1 MLRFLALF
9 VAKFCSVTA
18 MVDNLLEMFGSRDV
32 VGFGDCYNEL
42 LRISIPRTRVNKGKR
57 KSREF
62 SPALLSS
69 VLAPLLA
76 AYSL

>member
-1 MLRFLALF
+1 MQ
-9 VAKFCSVTA
+9 
-18 MVDNLLEMFGSRDV
+18 
-32 VGFGDCYNEL
+32 DCRYEL
-42 LRISIPRTRVNKGKR
+42 PRIPIPRTRVNKGKR

-76 AYSL
+76 AYSLSLSLVVHSYFFGPVVNVHCLGWLPLFGF

>member
-1 MLRFLALF
+1 LYARWL
-9 VAKFCSVTA
+9 
-18 MVDNLLEMFGSRDV
+18 
-32 VGFGDCYNEL
+32 L
-42 LRISIPRTRVNKGKR
+42 LRGNFRECPKGEVRRIPIPRTRVNKGKR

-76 AYSL
+76 AYSLSL

>member
-1 MLRFLALF
+1 
-9 VAKFCSVTA
+9 
-18 MVDNLLEMFGSRDV
+18 MFGSRDV

-76 AYSL
+76 AYSLSL